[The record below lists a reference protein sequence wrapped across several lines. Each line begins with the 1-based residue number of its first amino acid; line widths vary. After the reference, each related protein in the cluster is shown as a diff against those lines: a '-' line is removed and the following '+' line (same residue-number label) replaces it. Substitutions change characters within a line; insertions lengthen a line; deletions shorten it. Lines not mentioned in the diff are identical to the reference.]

1 MRNTTKRFWMR
12 IVGFCLVLLLGSSTA
27 LSVRAAGDKDGKSEG
42 TKIESETAASIRLMK
57 TEGTV
62 AVEKASGK
70 SVKLIKNMKL
80 FDGYHVSTEEKS
92 YAWQELDK
100 TKLIKE
106 DALSEVEI
114 RKSGKVLEVLLN
126 SGNLYFN
133 VTEKLAEDETL
144 NICTSSM
151 IAGIRGTSGWVKVVD
166 SRHSS
171 LYLLEGQVECS
182 VTDPVTGQTK
192 TTVISVGQK
201 AEFTIDNSMQVG
213 DRCEIQVSRFTEEDV
228 PGFVQVELVGDK
240 QRCEKIY
247 SASGIDLRNVTKQE
261 AIARLQEDQ
270 EKISEQQR
278 EIENQIAQQE
288 NNISKDPVWK
298 REITPVKKP
307 SEPQTQTPAQTEP
320 ESPAPSVP
328 ETPST
333 PSVPATPSTPDTTQV
348 SVTDPDGISGILA
361 TGQDVVVSPDET
373 SNIYQ
378 IDSDLHIPSGTT
390 LTVDSG
396 VTMIVGSAAT
406 VTVDGTLLA
415 KGDAENEGKII
426 VNSSESFHITG
437 AMTNRGTIVNQ
448 ASGLIE
454 AAEGIDNYGAISC
467 DGTSTL
473 YSSSADGTVRMRGT
487 ASTLVIA
494 GGDITNRGTGAAL
507 ALDEASQIGNIT
519 FTTDTLLQAVTENVL
534 TVGGQKLGVDSYE
547 VTFDSASNLYQ
558 FKIDVKTVTFDGGEG
573 STVKQ
578 VKVITGFAVGS
589 GVPALT
595 KAGYELTGWNTASD
609 GSGESFTAQTVV
621 TEDVTVYAQWSS
633 NETTH
638 TVTLDPNGGTLQT
651 GNLLETV
658 HNGTVEL
665 PVPLA
670 PENYAF
676 YGWYTAKD
684 SNGVKVTGAEP
695 ITADVTYYARWV
707 PGSTALKVEFCL
719 PGETE
724 TVLETQ
730 YVVSGGTA
738 VQPADPEKEGYTFE
752 GWYQDSSLE
761 ITYRF
766 DTPVTESIRLYA
778 KFAIISYSVTYE
790 AANGEEPYEVSV
802 WHGYTVTA
810 PETDPVKEG
819 YTFIG
824 WYADEACTTLYDFTT
839 PVTED
844 ITIFAG
850 WQLNVYT
857 VTLDAAGGTM
867 TIDGVAGQQKA
878 SVSVNHGETATLPEP
893 EQTGYTFLGWY
904 QIDASD
910 PANVIETEYTSQSVI
925 TGDLNL
931 TAKWEINVYKVTFEP
946 DNGEDPI
953 ITEVEYLQTASRPE
967 LTPEKEGYTFTG
979 WYADETCKVPYDFY
993 MAVTEDIT
1001 IYAGWK
1007 LNVYTVTLD
1016 AAGGTMTIDGAAG
1029 QQKASVSVNH
1039 GETAALPEP
1048 EKTGYTFLGWY
1059 QIDASDPANVIETE
1073 YTSQSVITG
1082 DLNLT
1087 AKWEINVY
1095 KVTFEPDNG
1104 EDPIITEVEYLQTA
1118 SRPELTPEKEGYTF
1132 TGWYADETCKVPYDF
1147 YMAVTED
1154 ITIYAGWKLNV
1165 YTVTLDAAGGTMTID
1180 GAEGLQTA
1188 GVNVNHGE
1196 TAVLPTPSREGYT
1209 FLGWYYYEIE
1219 DTNPD
1224 AAEVIEI
1231 RFTSDKVIM
1240 GDLSLTAKWEI
1251 NVYTVTLQPQ
1261 NGEEPV
1267 EQPVEHGDVVLMPE
1281 GWPTPSDSCDLEGWY
1296 YENTY
1301 ETAYVEEPVTKD
1313 ITLYAKWVCN
1323 VELNLGSGYVMV
1335 DDVAWESFY
1344 YVSVPVGEI
1353 PELPEP
1359 IYGGF
1364 VFDGWYLDE
1373 AFEKPY
1379 EAGPISEHLTL
1390 YANWIEAEL

>member
-27 LSVRAAGDKDGKSEG
+27 LSVRAAGDKDSKSDG
-42 TKIESETAASIRLMK
+42 TKIESETATSIRLMK

-62 AVEKASGK
+62 AVEKSSGK

-80 FDGYHVSTEEKS
+80 FDGYRVSTEEKS
-92 YAWQELDK
+92 YAWEELDK

-133 VTEKLAEDETL
+133 VTEKLDEDETM

-151 IAGIRGTSGWVKVVD
+151 IAGIRGTSGWVEAID
-166 SRHSS
+166 SRHSRITI
-171 LYLLEGQVECS
+171 LDGRVECT
-182 VTDPVTGQTK
+182 VTDPVTGQMK
-192 TTVISVGQK
+192 TATITAGQRADLYVDREGK
-201 AEFTIDNSMQVG
+201 KGEKCDIQLGQFAEK
-213 DRCEIQVSRFTEEDV
+213 DV
-228 PGFVQVELVGDK
+228 PGFVAVELAGNK
-240 QRCEKIY
+240 QHCEKIY
-247 SASGIDLRNVTKQE
+247 SASGIDLRNLTKQE
-261 AIARLQEDQ
+261 AAARLQEDQ
-270 EKISEQQR
+270 EIVAEKQR

-288 NNISKDPVWK
+288 NNISKDPVWE

-307 SEPQTQTPAQTEP
+307 SQPQNQTPAQTEP

-328 ETPST
+328 ETPAN
-333 PSVPATPSTPDTTQV
+333 PSVPATPSTPDAAQV

-361 TGQDVVVSPDET
+361 TGQDVVVSPDST

-487 ASTLVIA
+487 ASTLVVA
-494 GGDITNRGTGAAL
+494 GGDITNKGTGAAL

-519 FTTDTLLQAVTENVL
+519 FTTDTLLQSVTANVL
-534 TVGGQKLGVDSYE
+534 TVGGQKLDVDSYE

-595 KAGYELTGWNTASD
+595 REGYELTGWNTASD

-621 TEDVTVYAQWSS
+621 TEDLTVYAQWSS
-633 NETTH
+633 NETIH

-676 YGWYTAKD
+676 YGWFTAKD
-684 SNGVKVTGAEP
+684 STGVKVTGAEP

-707 PGSTALKVEFCL
+707 PASTALQVDFCI
-719 PGETE
+719 PGEVE

-752 GWYQDSSLE
+752 GWYQDSTLE
-761 ITYRF
+761 KAYLF

-778 KFAIISYSVTYE
+778 KFTINSYNVSFE
-790 AANGEEPYEVSV
+790 SFNGAEPYIVSV
-802 WHGYTVTA
+802 WYGYTVTA

-819 YTFIG
+819 YTFVG
-824 WYADEACTTLYDFTT
+824 WYE
-839 PVTED
+839 
-844 ITIFAG
+844 
-850 WQLNVYT
+850 
-857 VTLDAAGGTM
+857 
-867 TIDGVAGQQKA
+867 
-878 SVSVNHGETATLPEP
+878 
-893 EQTGYTFLGWY
+893 
-904 QIDASD
+904 
-910 PANVIETEYTSQSVI
+910 
-925 TGDLNL
+925 
-931 TAKWEINVYKVTFEP
+931 
-946 DNGEDPI
+946 
-953 ITEVEYLQTASRPE
+953 
-967 LTPEKEGYTFTG
+967 
-979 WYADETCKVPYDFY
+979 DETCTKSYDFY
-993 MAVTEDIT
+993 TAVT
-1001 IYAGWK
+1001 
-1007 LNVYTVTLD
+1007 
-1016 AAGGTMTIDGAAG
+1016 
-1029 QQKASVSVNH
+1029 
-1039 GETAALPEP
+1039 
-1048 EKTGYTFLGWY
+1048 
-1059 QIDASDPANVIETE
+1059 
-1073 YTSQSVITG
+1073 
-1082 DLNLT
+1082 
-1087 AKWEINVY
+1087 
-1095 KVTFEPDNG
+1095 
-1104 EDPIITEVEYLQTA
+1104 
-1118 SRPELTPEKEGYTF
+1118 
-1132 TGWYADETCKVPYDF
+1132 
-1147 YMAVTED
+1147 
-1154 ITIYAGWKLNV
+1154 
-1165 YTVTLDAAGGTMTID
+1165 
-1180 GAEGLQTA
+1180 
-1188 GVNVNHGE
+1188 
-1196 TAVLPTPSREGYT
+1196 
-1209 FLGWYYYEIE
+1209 
-1219 DTNPD
+1219 
-1224 AAEVIEI
+1224 
-1231 RFTSDKVIM
+1231 
-1240 GDLSLTAKWEI
+1240 
-1251 NVYTVTLQPQ
+1251 
-1261 NGEEPV
+1261 
-1267 EQPVEHGDVVLMPE
+1267 
-1281 GWPTPSDSCDLEGWY
+1281 
-1296 YENTY
+1296 
-1301 ETAYVEEPVTKD
+1301 
-1313 ITLYAKWVCN
+1313 
-1323 VELNLGSGYVMV
+1323 
-1335 DDVAWESFY
+1335 
-1344 YVSVPVGEI
+1344 
-1353 PELPEP
+1353 
-1359 IYGGF
+1359 
-1364 VFDGWYLDE
+1364 
-1373 AFEKPY
+1373 
-1379 EAGPISEHLTL
+1379 
-1390 YANWIEAEL
+1390 